1 MVRFVDPRAQ
11 PGAAVEPYELRW
23 DTSSGPPPSIGVLA
37 NGFPD
42 SVPFADEV
50 AAALG
55 RRLPGTTMHTW
66 NKGNASAPASAEL
79 LDGIA
84 GDVALCVALYGH

>member
-1 MVRFVDPRAQ
+1 MVRFLDPRAQ
-11 PGAAVEPYELRW
+11 PGAAVEPYELCW
-23 DTSSGPPPSIGVLA
+23 DVSVGPPPSIGVLA

-55 RRLPGTTMHTW
+55 RRVPNAALHTW
-66 NKGNASAPASAEL
+66 NKGNASAPASAAL
-79 LDGIA
+79 LDEVA
-84 GDVALCVALYGH
+84 GTTAVCVALYGH

>member
-11 PGAAVEPYELRW
+11 PGAAIEPYELCW
-23 DTSSGPPPSIGVLA
+23 DIAAGFPPSIGVLA

-55 RRLPGTTMHTW
+55 RRLPGTELRTW
-66 NKGNASAPASAEL
+66 NKGNASAPASVAL
-79 LDGIA
+79 LDEVA
-84 GDVALCVALYGH
+84 GATAVCVALYGH

>member
-1 MVRFVDPRAQ
+1 MRFVDPRAQ

-23 DTSSGPPPSIGVLA
+23 DIASGPPPTIGVLA

-42 SVPFADEV
+42 SVPFGDEI
-50 AAALG
+50 AAAIA
-55 RRLPGTTMHTW
+55 RRLPQAQLRTW

-79 LDGIA
+79 LDE
-84 GDVALCVALYGH
+84 VAASTAVCVALYGH